1 MLRALLALPL
11 ALALTACGDGSSGRD
26 VVRDAAEN
34 LSTIQS
40 GIVHAKLVVEPEPRG
55 SGHPYGFTID
65 GPFHF
70 GDRPT
75 ASVAYTQVAKGRR
88 DKLVLGANEGY
99 VVGDGTRRALHAS
112 ELAGLR
118 QTVRAVR
125 AGGSFLDLAGWL
137 TSSKSTDCPD
147 AGTTVVCAEGELDR
161 LQAAT
166 GLLTLA
172 QAVGTPSGNPTI
184 QNADPEQIRNA
195 VKKATYLVMVGK
207 DDRLLRDLRID
218 LELAADV
225 PESLRGFFGRLI
237 AANARFELR
246 VDRPKA
252 AR

>member
-26 VVRDAAEN
+26 VVRDATEN

-40 GIVHAKLVVEPEPRG
+40 GIVHAKLVVKPEPRG
-55 SGHPYGFTID
+55 SSRPYGFTIE

-75 ASVAYTQVAKGRR
+75 ASIAYTQVASGRR

-125 AGGSFLDLAGWL
+125 AGGSFLDLAGWM
-137 TSSKSTDCPD
+137 TSSESTDCPD
-147 AGTTVVCAEGELDR
+147 ADTTSSAPKGSS
-161 LQAAT
+161 T
-166 GLLTLA
+166 G
-172 QAVGTPSGNPTI
+172 S
-184 QNADPEQIRNA
+184 R
-195 VKKATYLVMVGK
+195 
-207 DDRLLRDLRID
+207 R
-218 LELAADV
+218 
-225 PESLRGFFGRLI
+225 
-237 AANARFELR
+237 
-246 VDRPKA
+246 RPA
-252 AR
+252 C